1 MVISSF
7 DILIRTR
14 RKSQPRISAEQG
26 GSARVIVP
34 VVFTSHLADG
44 IGPRGREASN
54 R

>member
-1 MVISSF
+1 MVISRF
-7 DILIRTR
+7 DILIRTG

-26 GSARVIVP
+26 GSARVIL
-34 VVFTSHLADG
+34 TSHLADG